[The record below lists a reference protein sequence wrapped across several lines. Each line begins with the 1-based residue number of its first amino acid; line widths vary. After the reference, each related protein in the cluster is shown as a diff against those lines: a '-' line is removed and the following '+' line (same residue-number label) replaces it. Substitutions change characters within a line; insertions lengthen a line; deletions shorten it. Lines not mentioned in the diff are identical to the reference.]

1 MIVVTSISIAGIF
14 VFVSATEYRKATVV
28 TTIKSTTEP
37 LDKVYFPSVTICNI
51 NQVRESFFLDMELDS
66 SHPQGSEIIELL
78 YKQFYSGSKKKTTEI
93 EMDEIKNFLTSKN
106 YVIAEFKY
114 HNITSKDN
122 KTLKKK
128 LKNFEDYLA
137 FFQPQIEK
145 GAQLTRLAVQEPLG
159 HMILKASYGNITK
172 PGTSKDF
179 MPHFGTDYGICG
191 IIKPQTV
198 FDPKLEDVFYKEK
211 VFREHIHIKKGAEVG
226 RKNGLSL
233 LLDTETF
240 DYSFHL
246 KASEGFKV
254 AIHHHLD
261 QPIMSIKELDVS
273 PGSLFQIAV
282 TPTLITTSDS
292 ARDRFTP
299 EERGCYFEDELPLK
313 YLPSPIYRYE
323 MSNCLFEAAYEEVRI
338 VLFFMSILSR

>member
-1 MIVVTSISIAGIF
+1 MLDYKLFRYIFMGSNAWRYIWGMIVVTSISIAGIF

-66 SHPQGSEIIELL
+66 SHPIGSEIIDLL
-78 YKQFYSGSKKKTTEI
+78 YKQFYSGSGKDTTEE
-93 EMDEIKNFLTSKN
+93 EMDEIKRFLTSEN
-106 YVIAEFKY
+106 YVKAEYKY

-122 KTLKKK
+122 KK
-128 LKNFEDYLA
+128 LRELIKNFEEYLA
-137 FFQPQIEK
+137 VFQPQIEK
-145 GAQLTRLAVQEPLG
+145 GAHLTRLAVQEPLG

-179 MPHFGTDYGICG
+179 IPHFGTDYGICS

-198 FDPKLEDVFYKEK
+198 FDPELEHVYYKEK

-246 KASEGFKV
+246 KASEGF
-254 AIHHHLD
+254 L
-261 QPIMSIKELDVS
+261 IMINIFS
-273 PGSLFQIAV
+273 
-282 TPTLITTSDS
+282 
-292 ARDRFTP
+292 
-299 EERGCYFEDELPLK
+299 
-313 YLPSPIYRYE
+313 
-323 MSNCLFEAAYEEVRI
+323 
-338 VLFFMSILSR
+338 